1 MIRFSVIGKIVER
14 SEVKEITSQATG
26 NKFRALDILV
36 EESSNSR
43 YLDKIKADAIGDT
56 AEKVLAIA
64 DGAKAKFVF
73 SIHAREHQGKHYNR
87 VQLADIVPITDAQP
101 TGGETREKPAI
112 SAEDRAK
119 VESIRAMA
127 EKPVQAEKTG
137 DLPF

>member
-43 YLDKIKADAIGDT
+43 YLDKVKADAIGDA

-87 VQLADIVPITDAQP
+87 VQLADIVPITDA